1 MAEVNDEAIEHEG
14 LIDEQQEQGHYDK
27 HVHSQGKPRASF
39 AYVKRG
45 HMRATADT
53 FDLKTGG

>member
-1 MAEVNDEAIEHEG
+1 MAEVHNEAM
-14 LIDEQQEQGHYDK
+14 IDEQQEQGHYDK

-53 FDLKTGG
+53 FDFKTGG